1 MIFTINGCS
10 IDTDAYE
17 VRRNGSPVPVEPQVF
32 DLLVQL
38 LRNRDR
44 LVTRDEIIE
53 NVWHGRIVSETA
65 ISSRI
70 KAVRKV
76 IGDDGSAQACIQTIR
91 GRGFRVVAPV
101 TQCVGPAGGDGVT
114 PGAPAEAA
122 AAAPIAGSESGP
134 SARGLGSWRAAALAL
149 VAATVLGIAIEWSP
163 LRSSGREAA
172 SPIAAAVLGMPA
184 GPGIAVRHFENVAG
198 DTDLD
203 FFGDALMEE
212 IITELTRY
220 SELRVAA
227 RAITAE
233 YDRKEIPVAEIGR
246 ILGVEYLVQGR
257 LQRSNDRVRVT
268 AQLLKAKDATVLWA
282 EVYER
287 MLTPAEMFAVQEDIA
302 SKVVAAIASISSGVI
317 ARDTL
322 GQARGKPPRDLS
334 AYACTIRA
342 NEIMFAGF
350 SAEAHLSIR
359 NCLEAAVASEPDY
372 AAAWAMLAWIHTL
385 EFSQGYNK
393 VPDTDPR
400 ERALAAARRAIQLAP
415 ANPMGRFAMA
425 RASYLAGDLEL
436 FRAEAAH
443 ALRLNPHEPFL
454 LGNLGNWLAF
464 SGRWDDGVMMVRK
477 AIALNPKVYPRWWH
491 AALGKDHYRKREY
504 QQALA
509 EFKTMNLPNWYW
521 NQVELAYTYGQ
532 LGDTENARKAVASLI
547 ELYPGFDL
555 EKAALEHRKFSFEP
569 SYIEHALDGLR
580 KAGVPEKTPTF

>member
-17 VRRNGSPVPVEPQVF
+17 VRRSGTPVPVEPQVF

-44 LVTRDEIIE
+44 VVTRDEIIE
-53 NVWHGRIVSETA
+53 KVWHGRIVSEAA
-65 ISSRI
+65 ISSCI
-70 KAVRKV
+70 KAVRRA

-91 GRGFRVVAPV
+91 GRGFRVVADV
-101 TQCVGPAGGDGVT
+101 TQCAGH
-114 PGAPAEAA
+114 AA
-122 AAAPIAGSESGP
+122 AAVPVLDAAGP
-134 SARGLGSWRAAALAL
+134 ASAGARASRWHVAALAG
-149 VAATVLGIAIEWSP
+149 VAAVVLSLAAGLYG
-163 LRSSGREAA
+163 LRMPGQNAVI
-172 SPIAAAVLGMPA
+172 PIAAAALGMPS
-184 GPGIAVRHFENVAG
+184 GPGIAVRHFDSPAG
-198 DTDLD
+198 DGNLD
-203 FFGDALMEE
+203 FFGAALTEE

-220 SELRVAA
+220 SELRVAG
-227 RAITAE
+227 RGMTAE
-233 YDRKEIPVAEIGR
+233 FDRRDLPVPEVGR
-246 ILGVEYLVQGR
+246 MLGVEYVVQGR
-257 LQRSNDRVRVT
+257 MQRANDRVRVT
-268 AQLLKAKDATVLWA
+268 AQLMKAKDSTVLWA

-287 MLTPAEMFAVQEDIA
+287 PLTPADMFSVQEDIA
-302 SKVVAAIASISSGVI
+302 SKVVAAIASISAGVI
-317 ARDTL
+317 ARDAL
-322 GQARGKPPRDLS
+322 GQAKGKPPRDLS

-342 NEIMFAGF
+342 SEIMASGF
-350 SAEAHLSIR
+350 SADAHLAFR
-359 NCLEAAVASEPDY
+359 TCLEAAVATEPDY

-393 VPDTDPR
+393 IPDSDPR

-415 ANPMGRFAMA
+415 ANPMARFAMA

-454 LGNLGNWLAF
+454 LGNLGSWLAF
-464 SGRWDDGVMMVRK
+464 SGRWDDGVAMVRK

-504 QQALA
+504 REALA
-509 EFKTMNLPNWYW
+509 EFKTMNLPGWYW
-521 NQVELAYTYGQ
+521 NQIELAYAYGQ
-532 LGDTENARKAVASLI
+532 LGEAENARKSVAALI

-555 EKAALEHRKFSFEP
+555 EKAASEHRKFSFEQ

-580 KAGVPEKTPTF
+580 KAGVPEKTPAY